1 MSKFPIRPGD
11 AIIAQGF
18 DLKKA
23 IVIIK

>member
-1 MSKFPIRPGD
+1 MNKFPIRPGG

-23 IVIIK
+23 IVIVK